1 MADTVQDTDLQRN
14 WWGEI
19 QDDRVCR
26 TKDKGINKR
35 RKKKGRKKEVKKE
48 IKKERKKDRKKKRE
62 RKEGSGLQ

>member
-26 TKDKGINKR
+26 TKDKEIKKR
-35 RKKKGRKKEVKKE
+35 RKKEGRKKE
-48 IKKERKKDRKKKRE
+48 IKKEIKK
-62 RKEGSGLQ
+62 